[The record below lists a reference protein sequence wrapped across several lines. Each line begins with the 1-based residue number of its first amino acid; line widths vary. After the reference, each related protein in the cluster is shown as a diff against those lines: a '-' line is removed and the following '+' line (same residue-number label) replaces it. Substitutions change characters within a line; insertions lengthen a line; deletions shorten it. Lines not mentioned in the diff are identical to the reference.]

1 MVHTFGLTTEKP
13 ATEERERENNFVA
26 RSLLSEFHIFTACVN
41 ENESEPFFIQ
51 FRFSSTTFTMSRP
64 YDVVIFGASGFTGQF
79 VVEHLAKA
87 LQREDG
93 QVSWAVSG
101 RSEAKLKQVLE
112 NASKV
117 TALLDLMTVQIY
129 SFTQYGRE
137 RSNLI

>member
-1 MVHTFGLTTEKP
+1 
-13 ATEERERENNFVA
+13 
-26 RSLLSEFHIFTACVN
+26 
-41 ENESEPFFIQ
+41 
-51 FRFSSTTFTMSRP
+51 MSRP

-117 TALLDLMTVQIY
+117 TALDLMTVQI
-129 SFTQYGRE
+129 SD
-137 RSNLI
+137 L